1 MRGRNKNRKRQS
13 KMTAGIILQ
22 SVSCIF
28 PGTGKAAREV
38 RAVDNINLEIKSG
51 EFFTLLGPSGSG
63 KTTCLRI
70 IGGFT
75 LPTSG
80 KIFIGDDDVTLVPP
94 YARPVNTVFQDYAL
108 FPHMTIAENVAY
120 GLMVKGVDRLTRG
133 KRANDM
139 LQLVRLP
146 DVSDRRPEQLSGGQ
160 RQRVALARALVNEPE
175 VLLLDEPLGALDL
188 KLREQM
194 QSELKQLQR
203 RLGITFLF
211 ITHDQHEALSMSD
224 RVGVFNHGKIEQI
237 GTPTQI
243 YNAPRTK
250 FIAQFIG
257 AANVLEGEH
266 ARKLTGAGA
275 AMLRPER
282 LSFSAAGTGRVQ
294 GEVEEIQ
301 YFGSFSRVRVGIDA
315 TFLTA
320 DIPAHSNQTLPNVG
334 DPVGLNWD
342 DSAVHA
348 LAD

>member
-1 MRGRNKNRKRQS
+1 
-13 KMTAGIILQ
+13 MTAGIILE

-38 RAVDNINLEIKSG
+38 RAVDAVNLEIKAG

-63 KTTCLRI
+63 KTTCLRM

-80 KIFIGDDDVTLVPP
+80 KIFIGDEDVSHAPP

-108 FPHMTIAENVAY
+108 FPHMTIAQNVSY
-120 GLMVKGVDRLTRG
+120 GLMVRGVDQSIRE
-133 KRANDM
+133 KRANEM
-139 LQLVRLP
+139 LELVRLP
-146 DVSDRRPEQLSGGQ
+146 GVGDRRPAQLSGGQ

-224 RVGVFNHGKIEQI
+224 RVGVFNRGKIEQI
-237 GTPTQI
+237 GSPTEI
-243 YNAPRTK
+243 YNAPTTK
-250 FIAQFIG
+250 FVAQFIG
-257 AANVLEGEH
+257 AANVLEGQH
-266 ARKLTGAGA
+266 ARKFTGKNA

-282 LSFSAAGTGRVQ
+282 LRLSTPELGRVH

-301 YFGSFSRVRVGIDA
+301 YFGSFSRVRIAIED
-315 TFLTA
+315 TFLTV
-320 DIPAHSNQTLPNVG
+320 DISSHGDQALPSVG
-334 DPVGLNWD
+334 DRVGLNWD

-348 LAD
+348 LEN